1 MAADRRMAEFFRDQ
15 LTELGEV
22 QIKRMFSGWG
32 LVLHGEFLGAVLG
45 DVFYLKVDPYAF
57 DRMSLEG
64 GHAFSYTR
72 KDGRVVTI
80 EKWCSVP
87 DAYLDNAHSLTEY
100 VRGMTGVL

>member
-57 DRMSLEG
+57 DRMSVEG
-64 GHAFSYTR
+64 GHAFAYTR
-72 KDGRVVTI
+72 KDGRG
-80 EKWCSVP
+80 
-87 DAYLDNAHSLTEY
+87 SLSRNGALFPTPTSTMHTASPSTC
-100 VRGMTGVL
+100 VA